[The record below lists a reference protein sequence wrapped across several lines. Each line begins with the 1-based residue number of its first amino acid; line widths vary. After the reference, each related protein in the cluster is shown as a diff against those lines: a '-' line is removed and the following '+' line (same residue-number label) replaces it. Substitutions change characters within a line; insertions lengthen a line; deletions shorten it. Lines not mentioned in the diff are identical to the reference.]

1 MSSTSLYTTFGNEI
15 RYDIQQNTLISYI
28 DQATIKFPL
37 PEASSTLL
45 SELVDFE
52 AINPT
57 ELDIIKTK
65 LQDLGFRKANA
76 GAMAGVLISVA
87 KTHGV
92 SPLEY
97 FDVNESSLKLTQD
110 AYATINLLRPA
121 GNRIG
126 LSPRKDNRKS
136 RYGAMIRP

>member
-15 RYDIQQNTLISYI
+15 RYDIQQNTLVAYLENS
-28 DQATIKFPL
+28 TIKFPL

-45 SELVDFE
+45 SELVDVSQ
-52 AINPT
+52 INPD
-57 ELDIIKTK
+57 EIDVVKARLVKI
-65 LQDLGFRKANA
+65 GFGIPNA
-76 GAMAGVLISVA
+76 TAMAGVLISVA

-97 FDVNESSLKLTQD
+97 FELNEASLKLTED
-110 AYATINLLRPA
+110 AYKTINLLRPA

-126 LSPRKDNRKS
+126 LSQRKQNKKS
-136 RYGAMIRP
+136 RYGAIIRP